1 MPGGEGSASDA
12 GVRALSTKVYGE
24 LHALAE
30 HELRDQR
37 PGHTLQPTALVHE
50 AFLRIARLDEV
61 APLDKKQFYA
71 LAGKTM
77 RSVLVDHA
85 RKRSARK
92 RRGGERRELHTSIA
106 SPDGLSFDVL
116 ALNDAMEQLQR
127 IDPELVEMVDLT
139 FFAGMTAAE
148 AAAVLGVSSRTVERG
163 LRTARA
169 FLRGVLGEG
178 SGARDPRT

>member
-1 MPGGEGSASDA
+1 
-12 GVRALSTKVYGE
+12 
-24 LHALAE
+24 
-30 HELRDQR
+30 
-37 PGHTLQPTALVHE
+37 
-50 AFLRIARLDEV
+50 
-61 APLDKKQFYA
+61 
-71 LAGKTM
+71 
-77 RSVLVDHA
+77 
-85 RKRSARK
+85 
-92 RRGGERRELHTSIA
+92 
-106 SPDGLSFDVL
+106 
-116 ALNDAMEQLQR
+116 MEQLQR